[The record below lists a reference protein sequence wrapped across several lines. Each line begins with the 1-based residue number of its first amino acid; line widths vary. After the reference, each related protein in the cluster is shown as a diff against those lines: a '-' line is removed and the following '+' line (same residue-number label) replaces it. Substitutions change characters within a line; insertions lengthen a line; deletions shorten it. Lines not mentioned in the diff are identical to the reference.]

1 MASKKA
7 KCPECIQKVP
17 EFMLTYGD
25 MVTLLLCFFIML
37 YTVGKTDAKEMLIVL
52 SAFKSSTGFFDGGHT
67 LSKGDLEE
75 LGMNIE
81 SLPSQTSGRALS
93 RAKNQATQIFK
104 TEILAGKVRVTE
116 DERGLIISL
125 VGADF
130 FNPGSAELLPP
141 IKETLRKASSLMKS
155 LNRFV
160 RVEGH
165 CDDDAV
171 MPGTNPGREERLYIN
186 NWDLAGARAIN
197 TTTYLINVG
206 NLDDD
211 WFQAVSFGST
221 RPLVVSDINSPET
234 KAYNRRIDLV
244 ILTEKSTKR
253 KSDESG
259 FGLPDSKIPNTETS
273 TPGED

>member
-1 MASKKA
+1 MAKKQD
-7 KCPECIQKVP
+7 CPPCIQKVP
-17 EFMLTYGD
+17 EYMLTYGD
-25 MVTLLLCFFIML
+25 MVTLLLTFFIML

-67 LSKGDLEE
+67 LSKGNLEE
-75 LGMNIE
+75 MGMNIE

-141 IKETLRKASSLMKS
+141 IKETLKKAGSLMKS
-155 LNRFV
+155 LDRFV

-165 CDDDAV
+165 SDDDSIA
-171 MPGTNPGREERLYIN
+171 PGTNPGREERLYIN

-197 TTTYLINVG
+197 ATIYLINVG
-206 NLDDD
+206 SLSPD

-221 RPLVVSDINSPET
+221 RPLVVTDINSPET

-253 KSDESG
+253 KSNESNY
-259 FGLPDSKIPNTETS
+259 GLPDSKIPNTETR
-273 TPGED
+273 TPGEE